1 MPSLSGIVGRAVLP
15 HRMDNRHHWC
25 WAKNKFRELLFW
37 SISPNN
43 QDEDN
48 RGTDEEGHM
57 HKIIKDKKD
66 DIAEICRK
74 YDVIRLEVFGSAA
87 RGTDFDPNTSD
98 VDFLIDFRN
107 PLKADYCKRY
117 DGVEE
122 DLKELFARKV
132 DLVRIGTIRNPYRLA
147 SIEEDREMI
156 YEE

>member
-1 MPSLSGIVGRAVLP
+1 MEYFSY
-15 HRMDNRHHWC
+15 
-25 WAKNKFRELLFW
+25 
-37 SISPNN
+37 N

-48 RGTDEEGHM
+48 RGTDEENHM

-87 RGTDFDPNTSD
+87 RGTDFDPYTSD

-107 PLKADYCKRY
+107 PLKADYCNRY

-122 DLKELFARKV
+122 DLKDLFARKV
-132 DLVRIGTIRNPYRLA
+132 DLVRIGPIHNPYRLA
-147 SIEEDREMI
+147 SIEEDRDRKLFRIFHTCIRNQKSPARQM
-156 YEE
+156 YSL